1 MQRVN
6 GKTCIVTGASLGI
19 GRACA
24 LRLAEEG
31 AQLALFDV
39 LDDAG
44 AVLVADLQAQGAMAR
59 YWHVDVGSER
69 DVHAAIDEVA
79 TQFGG
84 VDVLVNNAGIAG
96 ANKPTHEITEEE
108 WDRVQAIN
116 VKGVFF
122 CVKHAISHLR
132 RAGGGSIINLSSIYG
147 LVGAADVPPYHASKG
162 AVRLMSKNDA
172 LIYAADRIRVN
183 SIHPGFI
190 WTPMV
195 EHHLRDSGA
204 TDIDAARREVGLL
217 HPLGHMG
224 DVDDIAWGVVYLA
237 SDESKFVTGA
247 ELVIDGGY
255 TARQLRAMWPQCE
268 NSTGIFASSNSVRV
282 TPPITNSRARVWP

>member
-6 GKTCIVTGASLGI
+6 GKTCIVTGAALGI

-24 LRLAEEG
+24 LRLAGEG

-39 LDDAG
+39 IDDAG
-44 AVLVADLQAQGAMAR
+44 AALAEELRSQGAKAR
-59 YWHVDVGSER
+59 YWHVDVGNEQA
-69 DVHAAIDEVA
+69 VHAAIGEVA
-79 TQFGG
+79 AHFGG
-84 VDVLVNNAGIAG
+84 VDVLVNNAGVAG
-96 ANKPTHEITEEE
+96 VNKPTHEITEEE
-108 WDRVQAIN
+108 WDRVQAVN

-122 CVKHAISHLR
+122 CVKHAIAHLR
-132 RAGGGSIINLSSIYG
+132 RAGGGSIVNLSSIYG

-172 LIYAADRIRVN
+172 LTYAPDRIRVN

-195 EHHLRDSGA
+195 EQHLRDSGA
-204 TDIDAARREVGLL
+204 TDIDAARRDVGLL

-237 SDESKFVTGA
+237 SDESKFVTGS

-255 TARQLRAMWPQCE
+255 TAR
-268 NSTGIFASSNSVRV
+268 
-282 TPPITNSRARVWP
+282 